1 MRGSPTENCWTI
13 GNASSNLS
21 YILHIVLKLI
31 LPSAM
36 YESSS
41 YSIISLVIGIIRL
54 HLVYLSPIEDYE
66 VVSYCGF
73 MLHLSGQQPIA
84 LHLFAIE
91 FCFSEEFCVYIL
103 CYLFLFGSLTLFLLI
118 YRISPTLTPAP
129 IFQYLILLFVTSQFL
144 YVILKTIRVKF
155 YFPHK
160 KKLHFL
166 QY

>member
-1 MRGSPTENCWTI
+1 
-13 GNASSNLS
+13 
-21 YILHIVLKLI
+21 
-31 LPSAM
+31 
-36 YESSS
+36 
-41 YSIISLVIGIIRL
+41 
-54 HLVYLSPIEDYE
+54 
-66 VVSYCGF
+66 

-103 CYLFLFGSLTLFLLI
+103 CYFFLFGSLTLFLLI